1 LLEIGRLIFHV
12 VSGSL
17 AAAERTTKQIVRGY
31 IDKLLNEPELKYVL
45 DIMRQDDR
53 IL

>member
-1 LLEIGRLIFHV
+1 VVEIQHRGK
-12 VSGSL
+12 

-31 IDKLLNEPELKYVL
+31 IDKLLKEPELKYVL

-53 IL
+53 TS